1 MSDDGPLAKIDGID
15 PRGVIYSSVI
25 GIMGISRV
33 GGGPREVRTS
43 DNWLVVKNAN
53 GSAFVEVRFAGTLG
67 IRGRAQ
73 RGDRKILVT

>member
-1 MSDDGPLAKIDGID
+1 M
-15 PRGVIYSSVI
+15 
-25 GIMGISRV
+25 
-33 GGGPREVRTS
+33 RTS
-43 DNWLVVKNAN
+43 DNWVVVKNAN